1 MGLRLIR
8 SSGSLFAIFSQCAV
22 KVNCNG
28 FGSDAPRFCASAFNF
43 EAVPRIMLEQPFS
56 RSESAEQLCRHN
68 IGGPNS
74 GK

>member
-1 MGLRLIR
+1 MASGLTHP
-8 SSGSLFAIFSQCAV
+8 G
-22 KVNCNG
+22 
-28 FGSDAPRFCASAFNF
+28 FCASAFNF

-56 RSESAEQLCRHN
+56 RSEIAEQLCRHN